1 MKKIQLSLAALT
13 LVLAIAGT
21 TTVNATRSHEDVG
34 PCWQVDPGGTDCL
47 DQTDEDCCFNEDLQQ
62 IIHTRLPRPR

>member
-21 TTVNATRSHEDVG
+21 TSVNATKTKANVPFCSEVEPG
-34 PCWQVDPGGTDCL
+34 SCNNATETACCWD
-47 DQTDEDCCFNEDLQQ
+47 EDLQQ
-62 IIHTRLPRPR
+62 TFTERALPH